1 MSEFK
6 LIDNKRIFLAN
17 VLRSVAPNHKFLSVA
32 TGYWDLEGTLE
43 IIEQIKDYKS
53 IRLLIGKEPLSK
65 YNQKAYN
72 IQENLFPDDDIS
84 FDLAETPTKIKDES
98 YISQLRQTSKIIA
111 DLLDKEIL
119 KVKVFRKPFLHAK
132 TYIFGNKESSN
143 AVGIVGSSNF
153 TKAGLTNNAEL
164 NTFEDDYRIVT
175 FQPQADNQGHGHL
188 SWFDE
193 LWKSPEA
200 IDWTGDFTKILR
212 NSPVGDLTFGC
223 YDVYIKTLMELFPEE
238 LEQKQI
244 LKQDINDVLY
254 SFQNRNACLL
264 LSKLE
269 RMGLAMLSDSVGLG
283 KTITAGAVIKTY
295 VEKGAKRIIVIVP
308 ASLKQQ
314 WEQDLGEH
322 FKLTEGVEY
331 KLVSQQDV
339 NKIEEMIEWNKKPWI
354 RPVDLFVIDE
364 AHNLRNKG
372 SERYKKILEWLQ
384 LNKDSKVLLLTAT
397 PVNNGLMD
405 LANQIQLASKGALKS
420 VLVEYKENRDK
431 IIYIDFF
438 ESLKI
443 IQSRINKAEKKGNK
457 ILQED
462 WEDIQKTVAQG
473 VSYYLVRSTRQGVE
487 NEGGI
492 ISNDGNKKVFPQ
504 SSVKSIEYEYSE
516 DITNLISTKITENLN
531 VFENINPKKI
541 NLDAFS
547 EITQQSSHPLD
558 FIKQSTNTEDYI
570 EISPFDETA
579 NLEIFNRIPESE
591 KTLLSDNEIKDIIT
605 NIFQIVNLLGFVPY
619 RPEIYQNQIYGK
631 SIKEISEL
639 LSIKKSEDIFR
650 IRTQLAVHNILH
662 ITWLKRLE
670 SSSKALLQS
679 ILNYER
685 YLNKFYDW
693 LQKGYIVSLK
703 DISLLENFYGDDIEK
718 AFEDWENYDS
728 DNEDMKKG
736 VEKKEADAN
745 IYNLKAMKKD
755 VKRDIKIIEVLK
767 KLLTELS
774 TPKNNGKLL
783 KFVKL
788 LKAIDNNKFGKKV
801 LVFSFF
807 ADTINYLKD
816 SLPNLLKNEIP
827 NFNEESG
834 FISGQTAHFNDVV
847 NKFSPKSKKY
857 NLKPGEKEIN
867 YLFATDVLSEG
878 QNLQDSAVL
887 VNYDLHWN
895 PVRMIQRN
903 GRINRL
909 GSEFEEVFIANMK
922 PIKNLELYLN
932 LVRRLEK
939 KIDTIKHTV
948 GTDQSVLGEKINP
961 IEFIEQIY
969 STDFDKVKSVMS
981 ELEEQND
988 ILSWTN
994 NYVFDLRKFLKDNEN
1009 NKKYIKYI
1017 QKIPLE
1023 KWNYLP
1029 DENKTKAKDIF
1040 SLALIRTLGK
1050 TSITNKEINELF
1062 FAGINEQ
1069 NQAFSMER
1077 EESLGIIKTT
1087 SDNNTKHIDNIKLQR
1102 YLISR
1107 LAKKVTKDKA
1117 EKPNI
1122 YNFTPSQLKAIIA
1135 LQQFYPNISLQ
1146 HELSKGIQNSAQV
1159 TKITQILRK
1168 VNNEIKEKNTV
1179 SLSTYKEFDILFN
1192 EICNSQ
1198 IEEKQITDTI
1208 GVLYYAFKH

>member
-1 MSEFK
+1 MFEIK
-6 LIDNKRIFLAN
+6 LIDNKRITLAD
-17 VLRSVAPNHKFLSVA
+17 VLRNIAPKHKYLSIA

-43 IIEQIKDYKS
+43 IIEQIKDYQS

-72 IQENLFPDDDIS
+72 IQDNLFPDDDIS
-84 FDLAETPTKIKDES
+84 FDLAENPTKITDES
-98 YISQLRQTSKIIA
+98 YIVQLRQTSKIIA
-111 DLLDKEIL
+111 NLLEKQIL
-119 KVKVFRKPFLHAK
+119 EVKVFRKPFLHAK

-143 AVGIVGSSNF
+143 AIGIVGSSNF
-153 TKAGLTNNAEL
+153 TRAGLTNNAEL
-164 NTFEDDYRIVT
+164 NTFEEDYRIVT
-175 FQPQADNQGHGHL
+175 FQPQSINQGHGHL
-188 SWFDE
+188 SWFEEMWND
-193 LWKSPEA
+193 PEA
-200 IDWTGDFTKILR
+200 IQWTGDFTKILR
-212 NSPVGDLTFGC
+212 TSPVGDLTFGC

-244 LKQDINDVLY
+244 LKQDINDILY

-295 VEKGAKRIIVIVP
+295 VEKGAKRIIVVVP

-314 WEQDLGEH
+314 WEQDLGEY

-339 NKIEEMIEWNKKPWI
+339 NKIEEMIEWNRKPWI
-354 RPVDLFVIDE
+354 RPVDLFVVDE

-384 LNKDSKVLLLTAT
+384 LNTDSKVLLLTAT

-420 VLVEYKENRDK
+420 VLVEYKENRNK

-443 IQSRINKAEKKGNK
+443 IQSRINKAERERRP
-457 ILQED
+457 ISQED
-462 WEDIQKTVAQG
+462 WKDIQKTVSQG
-473 VSYYLVRSTRQGVE
+473 VSYYLVRSTRQGIE

-492 ISNDGNKKVFPQ
+492 ISKDGNKKTFPQ
-504 SSVKSIEYEYSE
+504 STVESIEYKYSE
-516 DITNLISTKITENLN
+516 YITNLISTKITKSLN
-531 VFENINPKKI
+531 IFENINPKAI

-547 EITQQSSHPLD
+547 EITQQSWHPLD
-558 FIKQSTNTEDYI
+558 FIKQSINTEDYI
-570 EISPFDETA
+570 GVTPFDETA

-591 KTLLSDNEIKDIIT
+591 KTLLTTNEITDVVS

-619 RPEIYQNQIYGK
+619 RPEIYQIQIYGK

-639 LSIKKSEDIFR
+639 LSTTKTEEAFT
-650 IRTQLAVHNILH
+650 IRTQLAIHNILH

-670 SSSKALLQS
+670 SSAKALLQS
-679 ILNYER
+679 TLNYEK

-703 DISLLENFYGDDIEK
+703 DISVLENFYGDDIEK
-718 AFEDWENYDS
+718 AFEDWGNDAS

-736 VEKKEADAN
+736 IEKKAADEN
-745 IYNLKAMKKD
+745 IYNLKAIKKD
-755 VKRDIKIIEVLK
+755 IQRDIKIIGILK
-767 KLLTELS
+767 ELLADLS
-774 TPKNNGKLL
+774 TPHNNGKLL
-783 KFVKL
+783 EFIKL
-788 LKAIDNNKFGKKV
+788 LKKMNGNKYGQKV

-807 ADTINYLKD
+807 ADTINYLKE
-816 SLPNLLKNEIP
+816 SLPSLLKNEFP
-827 NFNEESG
+827 NFDKESG

-847 NKFSPKSKKY
+847 NRFSPKSKKY
-857 NLKPGEKEIN
+857 NLKPEENEIN

-878 QNLQDSAVL
+878 QNLQDSAIL

-922 PIKNLELYLN
+922 PVKNLELYLN
-932 LVRRLEK
+932 LVKRLEK

-961 IEFIEQIY
+961 IQFIEQIY
-969 STDFDKVKSVMS
+969 STDFDTVKSVLS
-981 ELEEQND
+981 KLEEQND
-988 ILSWTN
+988 MLSWTN

-1009 NKKYIKYI
+1009 NTEYIEYVK
-1017 QKIPLE
+1017 KIPLG

-1029 DENKTKAKDIF
+1029 DENKIKAKDII
-1040 SLALIRTLGK
+1040 SLALIRNLGK

-1062 FAGINEQ
+1062 FAGINDK
-1069 NQAFSMER
+1069 NQALSMER
-1077 EESLGIIKTT
+1077 EEALDIIKTNFE
-1087 SDNNTKHIDNIKLQR
+1087 NNTKDIDNIILQR
-1102 YLISR
+1102 HLISR
-1107 LAKKVTKDKA
+1107 MAKKVTKDKA

-1122 YNFTPSQLKAIIA
+1122 YDFKPSQIKAIIS
-1135 LQQFYPNISLQ
+1135 LQQFYPNLSLQ

-1159 TKITQILRK
+1159 TKITHILK
-1168 VNNEIKEKNTV
+1168 NVNTEIKETHSI
-1179 SLSTYKEFDILFN
+1179 SLSTYRAFDVLFN

-1198 IEEKQITDTI
+1198 IEEKYITDTI
-1208 GVLYYAFKH
+1208 GVLYYAFKQ